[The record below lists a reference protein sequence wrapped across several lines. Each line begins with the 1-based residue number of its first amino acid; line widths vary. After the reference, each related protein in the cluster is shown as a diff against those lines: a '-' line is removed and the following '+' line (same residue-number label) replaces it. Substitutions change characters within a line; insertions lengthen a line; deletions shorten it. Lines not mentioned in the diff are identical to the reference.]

1 MPNLEKLGLYFVVY
15 AGTFIDGDHLKKNIL
30 NHMPRLNKFTYNI
43 RSMISLTNQT
53 YLPSNEHIQDT
64 LTNLGGNQIISSVD
78 YFPKNKTGQCHIYS
92 HPYTMRCY
100 NRITNNF
107 PDGLFKYVQEISL
120 FDERPFEHHFFIR
133 ISQTFPFLKKLSLTN
148 ETQQKR
154 KQLEELNNENKK
166 LLIVKF
172 PHLTELSLIDV
183 HDDYIAQFLMDT
195 KTCLETDLRLNI
207 DNDILERVAHDFN
220 QDAIRV
226 NCAKVKYLHN
236 CSALLGPLDDLYAYF
251 PNAIIV

>member
-1 MPNLEKLGLYFVVY
+1 LIPDFWFF
-15 AGTFIDGDHLKKNIL
+15 TFKHQV
-30 NHMPRLNKFTYNI
+30 FAF
-43 RSMISLTNQT
+43 S
-53 YLPSNEHIQDT
+53 
-64 LTNLGGNQIISSVD
+64 
-78 YFPKNKTGQCHIYS
+78 
-92 HPYTMRCY
+92 
-100 NRITNNF
+100 
-107 PDGLFKYVQEISL
+107 
-120 FDERPFEHHFFIR
+120 
-133 ISQTFPFLKKLSLTN
+133 FLKKLSLTN

-154 KQLEELNNENKK
+154 EQLEESNNENKK
-166 LLIVKF
+166 LPIVKF

-183 HDDYIAQFLMDT
+183 HDDYIVQFLMDT

-236 CSALLGPLDDLYAYF
+236 CSALLGPLDDLYTYF